1 MGTDIIRLI
10 FLGINFW
17 IMTVTMTTS
26 HLVTSRDIIIFG
38 LNFLNTYTFL
48 R

>member
-10 FLGINFW
+10 FLGINSW

-26 HLVTSRDIIIFG
+26 HLVTSRDIIFG